1 MKIIWKKP
9 TWTKKRV
16 LMAAAGVF
24 VLAAIIASLCLLLRG
39 KPEDPLPSPTAPP
52 AVSASPSPSPQPVTP
67 SPTPEPMI
75 TPPAL
80 QSGSAASG
88 SDIQVSIQLPATDS
102 DLTP

>member
-9 TWTKKRV
+9 TWNKKRV
-16 LMAAAGVF
+16 LMVAAGVF
-24 VLAAIIASLCLLLRG
+24 VLAAVITILCLLLRG
-39 KPEDPLPSPTAPP
+39 KPENLPLATTAAPTATVSPTP
-52 AVSASPSPSPQPVTP
+52 SAQSATP

-80 QSGSAASG
+80 QSGNAASG